1 MVSDALLISY
11 VACAI
16 ITALALKFKSQ
27 PMMLVSSIGLMVSAA
42 MTYQELE
49 EVLPTLLMIFLAFAQ
64 FLILRGD

>member
-1 MVSDALLISY
+1 MVSDALVISY
-11 VACAI
+11 IACAI
-16 ITALALKFKSQ
+16 ITALSFKFKSQ

-49 EVLPTLLMIFLAFAQ
+49 EVLPTLLMIFLAFSQ